1 MTFAILGPL
10 EVRRD
15 GEVVEIAGQRLRTL
29 LGLLVVEAGRTVP
42 PATLMAGVWAERP
55 PDGVANALQALVSRL
70 RAALGKNPVRQLVVA
85 EQAGYRLVAGPD
97 QVDAHRFAVLAREG
111 QARLA
116 EGDAATAAGVLR
128 EALALWR
135 GPALADLADREVV
148 AAYVSATRLL
158 RHPLRPGPH
167 SRQARH
173 PGPGRSAH
181 NTLSGSLTRGS

>member
-1 MTFAILGPL
+1 MEKVSLTTSMTFAILGPL

-42 PATLMAGVWAERP
+42 LATLIAGVWADRP

-70 RAALGKNPVRQLVVA
+70 RAALGKNPVRQLIVA
-85 EQAGYRLVAGPD
+85 EPAGYRLVAGPD

-135 GPALADLADREVV
+135 GPALADLADLEVV
-148 AAYVSATRLL
+148 AAYVRNRHAQKLHTAPTHPVWYAT
-158 RHPLRPGPH
+158 
-167 SRQARH
+167 S
-173 PGPGRSAH
+173 
-181 NTLSGSLTRGS
+181 